1 MIIKEVCVDNL
12 NDAISAFHKG
22 ADRIELCSNLFEEGL
37 SPSFK
42 VLKNSKLKIPIPVR
56 VMIRPHSKTF
66 NYNNEDLLEM
76 KKTIEFCK
84 KKKFDGVVFGCLNN
98 IYELDLKKIEY
109 LTKLSKPLK
118 VIIHKA
124 IDLTLSPV
132 ESLKKILKLD
142 NINGVLS
149 SGGESSA
156 LEGSEILKKMID
168 ISPNGFE
175 MINAGKITKENLESL
190 HKKINGKYYHGR
202 KIVGEL

>member
-1 MIIKEVCVDNL
+1 MIVKEVCVDNL
-12 NDAISAFHKG
+12 DDAISAFRRG
-22 ADRIELCSNLFEEGL
+22 ADRIELCSNLFEDGL

-42 VLKNSKLKIPIPVR
+42 VLKNSKLKIPIPIR

-66 NYNNEDLLEM
+66 NYNNEDLIEM

-84 KKKFDGVVFGCLNN
+84 KEKFDGVVYGCLNN
-98 IYELDLKKIEY
+98 KFELDLNKIEY

-132 ESLKKILKLD
+132 ESLKKILKLENVD
-142 NINGVLS
+142 GVLS

-156 LEGSEILKKMID
+156 SKGSEILKKMID

-175 MINAGKITKENLESL
+175 MISAGKITKENLESL
-190 HKKINGKYYHGR
+190 HRKINGRYYHGR

>member
-175 MINAGKITKENLESL
+175 MINAGKITKENLEYL
-190 HKKINGKYYHGR
+190 HKKINGRYYHGR

>member
-132 ESLKKILKLD
+132 ESLKKILKID

-190 HKKINGKYYHGR
+190 HKKINGRYYHGR

>member
-1 MIIKEVCVDNL
+1 MIVKEVCVDNL
-12 NDAISAFHKG
+12 DDAISAFRRG
-22 ADRIELCSNLFEEGL
+22 ADRIELCSNLFEDGL

-42 VLKNSKLKIPIPVR
+42 VLKNSKLKIPIPIR

-66 NYNNEDLLEM
+66 NYSNEDLIEM

-84 KKKFDGVVFGCLNN
+84 KEKFDGVVYGCLNN
-98 IYELDLKKIEY
+98 KFELDLKKIEY

-132 ESLKKILKLD
+132 ESLNKILKLENVD
-142 NINGVLS
+142 GVLS

-156 LEGSEILKKMID
+156 SEVSEILKKMID

-175 MINAGKITKENLESL
+175 MICAGKITKENLESL
-190 HKKINGKYYHGR
+190 HRKINGRYYHGR

>member
-1 MIIKEVCVDNL
+1 MIVKEVCVDNL
-12 NDAISAFHKG
+12 DDAISAFRNG
-22 ADRIELCSNLFEEGL
+22 ADRIELCSNLFEDGL

-42 VLKNSKLKIPIPVR
+42 VLKNSKLKIPIPIR

-66 NYNNEDLLEM
+66 NYNNEDLIEM

-84 KKKFDGVVFGCLNN
+84 KEKFDGVVYGCLNN
-98 IYELDLKKIEY
+98 KFELDLKKIEY
-109 LTKLSKPLK
+109 LTTLSKPLK

-124 IDLTLSPV
+124 IDLTFSPL
-132 ESLKKILKLD
+132 ESLKKILRLENVD
-142 NINGVLS
+142 GVLS

-156 LEGSEILKKMID
+156 SKGSEILKKMID

-175 MINAGKITKENLESL
+175 MISAGKITKENLESL
-190 HKKINGKYYHGR
+190 HRKINGRYYHGR

>member
-12 NDAISAFHKG
+12 DDAISAFHKG
-22 ADRIELCSNLFEEGL
+22 ADRIELCSNLFEDGL
-37 SPSFK
+37 SPSLK
-42 VLKNSKLKIPIPVR
+42 VLKKSKLKIPIPIR

-66 NYNNEDLLEM
+66 NYNNEDLIEM

-84 KKKFDGVVFGCLNN
+84 KEKFDGVVYGCLNN
-98 IYELDLKKIEY
+98 SSELDLKKIDY
-109 LTKLSKPLK
+109 LAKFSKPLN

-124 IDLTLSPV
+124 IDLTASPL

-142 NINGVLS
+142 DVDGVLS

-156 LEGSEILKKMID
+156 LKGSEILKKMID

-175 MINAGKITKENLESL
+175 MISAGQITKENLESL
-190 HKKINGKYYHGR
+190 HRKINGRYYHGR

>member
-1 MIIKEVCVDNL
+1 MIVKEVCVDNL
-12 NDAISAFHKG
+12 DDAISAFRRG
-22 ADRIELCSNLFEEGL
+22 ADRIELCSNLFEDGL

-42 VLKNSKLKIPIPVR
+42 VLKNSKLKIPIPIR

-66 NYNNEDLLEM
+66 NYSNEDLIEM

-84 KKKFDGVVFGCLNN
+84 KEKFDGVVYGCLNN
-98 IYELDLKKIEY
+98 KFELDLNKIEY

-118 VIIHKA
+118 VIVHKA

-132 ESLKKILKLD
+132 ESLKKILKLENVD
-142 NINGVLS
+142 GVLS

-156 LEGSEILKKMID
+156 SKGSEILKKMID

-175 MINAGKITKENLESL
+175 MICAGKITKENLESL
-190 HKKINGKYYHGR
+190 HRKINGRYYHGR

>member
-22 ADRIELCSNLFEEGL
+22 ADRIELCSNIFEEGL

>member
-1 MIIKEVCVDNL
+1 MIVKEVCVDNL
-12 NDAISAFHKG
+12 DDAISAFRRG
-22 ADRIELCSNLFEEGL
+22 ADRIELCSNLFEDGL

-42 VLKNSKLKIPIPVR
+42 VLKNSKLKIPIPIR

-66 NYNNEDLLEM
+66 NYSNEDLIEM

-84 KKKFDGVVFGCLNN
+84 KEKFDGVVYGCLNN
-98 IYELDLKKIEY
+98 KLELDLKKIEY

-132 ESLKKILKLD
+132 ESLNKILKLENVD
-142 NINGVLS
+142 GVLS

-156 LEGSEILKKMID
+156 SKGSEILKKMID

-175 MINAGKITKENLESL
+175 MICAGKITKENLESL
-190 HKKINGKYYHGR
+190 HRKINGRYYHGR

>member
-175 MINAGKITKENLESL
+175 MINAGKITKENLEFL
-190 HKKINGKYYHGR
+190 HKKINGRYYHGR

>member
-1 MIIKEVCVDNL
+1 
-12 NDAISAFHKG
+12 
-22 ADRIELCSNLFEEGL
+22 
-37 SPSFK
+37 
-42 VLKNSKLKIPIPVR
+42 
-56 VMIRPHSKTF
+56 MIRPHSKTF

-109 LTKLSKPLK
+109 LTKLYKPLK

>member
-84 KKKFDGVVFGCLNN
+84 KKKFDGVVFGCLNS
-98 IYELDLKKIEY
+98 ICELDLKKIEY

>member
-12 NDAISAFHKG
+12 NDAISAFNKG

-190 HKKINGKYYHGR
+190 HKKINGRYYHGR

>member
-98 IYELDLKKIEY
+98 ICELDLKKNRIF
-109 LTKLSKPLK
+109 
-118 VIIHKA
+118 
-124 IDLTLSPV
+124 
-132 ESLKKILKLD
+132 
-142 NINGVLS
+142 N
-149 SGGESSA
+149 
-156 LEGSEILKKMID
+156 
-168 ISPNGFE
+168 
-175 MINAGKITKENLESL
+175 
-190 HKKINGKYYHGR
+190 
-202 KIVGEL
+202 

>member
-98 IYELDLKKIEY
+98 ICELDLKKIEY

-175 MINAGKITKENLESL
+175 MINAGKITKENLEYL
-190 HKKINGKYYHGR
+190 HKKINGRYYHGR

>member
-98 IYELDLKKIEY
+98 ICELDLKKIEY

-175 MINAGKITKENLESL
+175 MINAGKITKENLEFL
-190 HKKINGKYYHGR
+190 HKKINGRYYHGR

>member
-42 VLKNSKLKIPIPVR
+42 VLKNSKLKIPIPIR

-98 IYELDLKKIEY
+98 ICELDLKKIEY

-190 HKKINGKYYHGR
+190 HKKINGRYYHGR

>member
-1 MIIKEVCVDNL
+1 
-12 NDAISAFHKG
+12 
-22 ADRIELCSNLFEEGL
+22 
-37 SPSFK
+37 
-42 VLKNSKLKIPIPVR
+42 
-56 VMIRPHSKTF
+56 
-66 NYNNEDLLEM
+66 M

-98 IYELDLKKIEY
+98 ICELDLKKIEY

-190 HKKINGKYYHGR
+190 HKKINGRYYHGR

>member
-42 VLKNSKLKIPIPVR
+42 VLKNSKLKIPIPIR

-98 IYELDLKKIEY
+98 ICELDLKKIEY

>member
-12 NDAISAFHKG
+12 NDAISAFNKG

-132 ESLKKILKLD
+132 ESLKKILKID

-190 HKKINGKYYHGR
+190 HKKINGRYYHGR

>member
-12 NDAISAFHKG
+12 DDAISAFHKG
-22 ADRIELCSNLFEEGL
+22 ADRIELCSNLFEDGL
-37 SPSFK
+37 SPSLK
-42 VLKNSKLKIPIPVR
+42 VLKKSKLKIPIPIR

-66 NYNNEDLLEM
+66 NYNNEDLIEM

-84 KKKFDGVVFGCLNN
+84 KEKFDGVVYGCLNN
-98 IYELDLKKIEY
+98 KFELDLKKIEY
-109 LTKLSKPLK
+109 LTTLSKPLK

-124 IDLTLSPV
+124 IDLTFSPL
-132 ESLKKILKLD
+132 ESLNKILRLKNVD
-142 NINGVLS
+142 GVLS

-156 LEGSEILKKMID
+156 SKGSEILKKMID

-175 MINAGKITKENLESL
+175 MISAGKITKENLESL
-190 HKKINGKYYHGR
+190 HRKINGRYYHGR

>member
-12 NDAISAFHKG
+12 DDAISAFHMG
-22 ADRIELCSNLFEEGL
+22 ADRIELCSNLFEDGL
-37 SPSFK
+37 SPSLK
-42 VLKNSKLKIPIPVR
+42 VLKKSKLKIPIPIR

-66 NYNNEDLLEM
+66 NYNNEDLIEM

-84 KKKFDGVVFGCLNN
+84 KENFDGVVYGCLNN
-98 IYELDLKKIEY
+98 SSELDLKKIDY
-109 LTKLSKPLK
+109 LAKFSKPLN

-124 IDLTLSPV
+124 IDLTASPL

-142 NINGVLS
+142 DVDGVLS

-156 LEGSEILKKMID
+156 LKGSEILKKMID
-168 ISPNGFE
+168 ISHNGFE
-175 MINAGKITKENLESL
+175 MISAGKITKENLESL
-190 HKKINGKYYHGR
+190 HRKINGRYYHGR

>member
-190 HKKINGKYYHGR
+190 HKKINGRYYHGR